1 MASNIFKTLNLIQ
14 LYLRPSDSSAH
25 KKNTILLE
33 SKGKPITSLV
43 VNLTK
48 NKGIKTL
55 KQNATTGF
63 YSEDLEGKWSSL
75 KRQRNYAPIKILL
88 VL

>member
-25 KKNTILLE
+25 KNNTTLLE

-55 KQNATTGF
+55 KLNATTGF
-63 YSEDLEGKWSSL
+63 YSED
-75 KRQRNYAPIKILL
+75 
-88 VL
+88 